1 MTGVV
6 HSILYIHIPSWHM
19 FLLMVFKV
27 GFYLLFK
34 ECFFFFFHCF
44 IFTVIIFH
52 ESTITVE
59 SLHVIYAWLFDLF
72 YLRAVKTETISIGTI
87 SVYCNKSCTE
97 YEGHVEEKMYCLEL
111 KDCVYNCCPSW
122 HLARSK
128 VVVLYFSGLEKRS
141 DRNVWCRTDMI
152 VGHVEQG
159 PCQIYS
165 LYFYLCLPHWI
176 HQWYGTGN

>member
-1 MTGVV
+1 MCFC
-6 HSILYIHIPSWHM
+6 WW
-19 FLLMVFKV
+19 FLKCAFTFFLRSFS
-27 GFYLLFK
+27 FRK
-34 ECFFFFFHCF
+34 ECFFFSPLYFHWYYF
-44 IFTVIIFH
+44 SWVH
-52 ESTITVE
+52 YNRGVASR
-59 SLHVIYAWLFDLF
+59 
-72 YLRAVKTETISIGTI
+72 YLRLVILSVLYLRVVKTETISIGTI

-97 YEGHVEEKMYCLEL
+97 YEGHVEEKMMYCLEL

-159 PCQIYS
+159 SCQLYS